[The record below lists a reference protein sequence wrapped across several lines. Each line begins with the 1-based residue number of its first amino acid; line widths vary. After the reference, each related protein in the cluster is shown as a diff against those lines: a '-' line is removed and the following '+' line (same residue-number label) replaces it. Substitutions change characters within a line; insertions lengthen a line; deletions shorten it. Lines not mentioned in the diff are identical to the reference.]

1 MPVCLPCTSSV
12 QTTIEIKEP
21 FYGANQ
27 IAIAY
32 LGAAEV
38 ENYGTKKEALCAS
51 KRSSIVPGQR
61 KPEEEEERKK
71 ESLTDTQLT
80 EYFHEL
86 LAIRFSWFR
95 AFGVCLSTMK
105 AVAAP

>member
-1 MPVCLPCTSSV
+1 MPAYLPCTSSV

-38 ENYGTKKEALCAS
+38 ENYGTKKKALCAS
-51 KRSSIVPGQR
+51 KRSSIVPGQK

-71 ESLTDTQLT
+71 
-80 EYFHEL
+80 
-86 LAIRFSWFR
+86 A
-95 AFGVCLSTMK
+95 
-105 AVAAP
+105 